1 MQSHFGASWKGYPN
15 AAMSTDQVLQP
26 ETIDLM
32 RSNQLSREMLLD
44 FSWPHLVGYGLG
56 VRTMVDPRKGK
67 ARSTIGEFGWNGAAG
82 SYILIDP
89 ANQLSIF
96 LATNL

>member
-1 MQSHFGASWKGYPN
+1 
-15 AAMSTDQVLQP
+15 
-26 ETIDLM
+26 M

-44 FSWPHLVGYGLG
+44 FSWPHLVGYGYGLG

-96 LATNL
+96 LATNLLEENGEKGCGGKENDEM

>member
-44 FSWPHLVGYGLG
+44 FSWPHLVGYGYGLE

-67 ARSTIGEFGWNGAAG
+67 A
-82 SYILIDP
+82 
-89 ANQLSIF
+89 
-96 LATNL
+96 